1 MIVADASALLE
12 VLLRTET
19 GLLVESR
26 LFRDGETI
34 HAPALVDVE
43 IAQVLRR
50 YVTAGA
56 MTAARGRLALDT
68 IERFPMDRYS
78 HEPLL
83 KRIWELRD
91 NVTAYDA
98 AYVALAEALRAPLI
112 TCDAKLAK
120 APLRKVSVELIR

>member
-12 VLLRTET
+12 MLLRTDA
-19 GLLVESR
+19 GLVVESR

-43 IAQVLRR
+43 VAQVLRR
-50 YVTAGA
+50 YVAAGA
-56 MTAARGRLALDT
+56 MTAARGRLALET

-83 KRIWELRD
+83 KRIWELRE

-98 AYVALAEALRAPLI
+98 AYIALAEALRAPLL
-112 TCDAKLAK
+112 TCDARLAK
-120 APLRKVSVELIR
+120 APLRKVRIELIR